1 MRPDYRAIFTKKALK
16 NPQTDKRG
24 AFFKTSNYLQMNAIF
39 EKYKADFEKRPMSDL
54 LERLR
59 DIFAE
64 RQIYVRKNGS
74 VTFVPL
80 SSRSLVI
87 LTMVFVLVS
96 GWVGYASVHVIFNN
110 GLGAKREQ
118 EVREMQLAY
127 ENELNR
133 LRLSYDDLNAQ
144 LVLTRDWFSE
154 TTDNLEKRHNNLTL
168 VFEQHAAV
176 SEELRKMQVSFSAIA
191 KSNKRNRNKT
201 ELVARS
207 RSSHEDRLESRS
219 IADSDAQQEITLTRA
234 EPVAAPEADI
244 TMPLL
249 ANGVFDRV
257 ASLELRQKDLLDA
270 LEEKIDRRIAEFEG
284 VISGTET
291 LEPETFMAQI
301 LPEDERAMGG
311 PYIPLAEDQPGINS
325 DLHRQLYRISSNLE
339 RLNNLSTAVTKIPL
353 SLPIHDYRVTSGF
366 GPRLDPFKKRAAFH
380 AGVDFG
386 TATGTPVYAT
396 LAGTVTRSGYK
407 GPYGLVVEID
417 HGNGFRSRY
426 GHLARSR
433 VRRGQAVEFQQHI
446 ADAGNSGRSTGPHL
460 HYEVWYQGKV
470 RDPLAFLD
478 AGKQIFNIAETI
490 SQEAE

>member
-1 MRPDYRAIFTKKALK
+1 MDSFL
-16 NPQTDKRG
+16 
-24 AFFKTSNYLQMNAIF
+24 
-39 EKYKADFEKRPMSDL
+39 EK
-54 LERLR
+54 LR
-59 DIFAE
+59 ETFAE

-87 LTMVFVLVS
+87 LTVLFTLIA
-96 GWVGYASVHVIFNN
+96 GWVGFASVHVIFNN

-154 TTDNLEKRHNNLTL
+154 TTDNLEKRHNDLTL

-176 SEELRKMQVSFSAIA
+176 SDELRDMQVSFANIA
-191 KSNKRNRNKT
+191 KSNQRNRNKT
-201 ELVARS
+201 ELVARG
-207 RSSHEDRLESRS
+207 RSGQENQLESRS
-219 IADSDAQQEITLTRA
+219 VAAISANDEITLARDETIA
-234 EPVAAPEADI
+234 MPEDSVA
-244 TMPLL
+244 MPHLSDSVY
-249 ANGVFDRV
+249 NRV
-257 ASLELRQKDLLDA
+257 TSLELRQKDLLDA
-270 LEEKIDRRIAEFEG
+270 LEEKIDLRIAEFEG
-284 VISGTET
+284 VINGTEI
-291 LEPETFMAQI
+291 LEPETFMAQV
-301 LPEDERAMGG
+301 LPEDERAIGG
-311 PYIPLAEDQPGINS
+311 PYIPLSEEKPGINS
-325 DLHRQLYRISSNLE
+325 ELHRQLYRISSNLE
-339 RLNNLSTAVTKIPL
+339 RLDNLSTAVTKIPL

-396 LAGTVTRSGYK
+396 LSGTVTRSGYK

-460 HYEVWYQGKV
+460 HYEVWYEGKV

-490 SQEAE
+490 SQEAK

>member
-1 MRPDYRAIFTKKALK
+1 
-16 NPQTDKRG
+16 
-24 AFFKTSNYLQMNAIF
+24 MN
-39 EKYKADFEKRPMSDL
+39 SL
-54 LERLR
+54 LEKLR
-59 DIFAE
+59 EAFAE

-80 SSRSLVI
+80 SSRSLVV
-87 LTMVFVLVS
+87 LTMLFVLVA

-154 TTDNLEKRHNNLTL
+154 TTDNLEKRHNDLTL

-176 SEELRKMQVSFSAIA
+176 SDELRKMQESFSNIA
-191 KSNKRNRNKT
+191 KSNQRNRNKT

-207 RSSHEDRLESRS
+207 RSGQEDRLESRS
-219 IADSDAQQEITLTRA
+219 IANSNDDQEITLARNET
-234 EPVAAPEADI
+234 VALPTDGD
-244 TMPLL
+244 TMPHLSES
-249 ANGVFDRV
+249 VYVRV
-257 ASLELRQKDLLDA
+257 SSLELRQKELLDA
-270 LEEKIDRRIAEFEG
+270 LEEKIDLRIAEFEG
-284 VISGTET
+284 VINGTEI
-291 LEPETFMAQI
+291 LEPETFMAQV

-311 PYIPLAEDQPGINS
+311 PYIPLSEKKPGINS

-339 RLNNLSTAVTKIPL
+339 RLENLSSAVAKIPL

-386 TATGTPVYAT
+386 TASGTPVYAT
-396 LAGTVTRSGYK
+396 LSGTVTRSGYK

-460 HYEVWYQGKV
+460 HYEVWYEGKV

-490 SQEAE
+490 STEAN

>member
-1 MRPDYRAIFTKKALK
+1 MMSLLKKFREA
-16 NPQTDKRG
+16 
-24 AFFKTSNYLQMNAIF
+24 
-39 EKYKADFEKRPMSDL
+39 
-54 LERLR
+54 
-59 DIFAE
+59 FAE
-64 RQIYVRKNGS
+64 RQIYIRKNGN

-87 LTMVFVLVS
+87 LMVLFTIIA

-154 TTDNLEKRHNNLTL
+154 TTDNLEKRHNDLTL

-176 SEELRKMQVSFSAIA
+176 SEELRKMQISFANIA
-191 KSNKRNRNKT
+191 KSNRRNRNKT
-201 ELVARS
+201 ELVARG
-207 RSSHEDRLESRS
+207 RSGQENQLERRS
-219 IADSDAQQEITLTRA
+219 DTVIGDNDEITLSPDET
-234 EPVAAPEADI
+234 VALSNESL
-244 TMPLL
+244 TMPHLSD
-249 ANGVFDRV
+249 GIYKRV
-257 ASLELRQKDLLDA
+257 TSLEFRQKDLLDA
-270 LEEKIDRRIAEFEG
+270 LEEKIDLRIAEFEG
-284 VISGTET
+284 VINGTEI
-291 LEPETFMAQI
+291 LEPETFMAQV
-301 LPEDERAMGG
+301 LPEDDRAVGG
-311 PYIPLAEDQPGINS
+311 PYIPLSKEKPGINS
-325 DLHRQLYRISSNLE
+325 ELHRQLYRISSNLD
-339 RLNNLSTAVTKIPL
+339 RLENLSTAVTKIPL

-386 TATGTPVYAT
+386 TAAGTPVYAT
-396 LAGTVTRSGYK
+396 LSGTITRSGYK

-460 HYEVWYQGKV
+460 HYEVWYEGKV

-490 SQEAE
+490 SQEAK

>member
-1 MRPDYRAIFTKKALK
+1 MV
-16 NPQTDKRG
+16 
-24 AFFKTSNYLQMNAIF
+24 S
-39 EKYKADFEKRPMSDL
+39 L
-54 LERLR
+54 LEKFREA
-59 DIFAE
+59 FAE
-64 RQIYVRKNGS
+64 RQIYIRKNGN

-87 LTMVFVLVS
+87 LMVLFIMIA

-154 TTDNLEKRHNNLTL
+154 TTDNLEKRHNDLTL
-168 VFEQHAAV
+168 VFEQHASV
-176 SEELRKMQVSFSAIA
+176 SEELRKMQISFANIA
-191 KSNKRNRNKT
+191 KSNRRNRNKT
-201 ELVARS
+201 ELVARG
-207 RSSHEDRLESRS
+207 RSGQENQLERRS
-219 IADSDAQQEITLTRA
+219 DVAIGDNDEITLARDETVVLSNDNVTV
-234 EPVAAPEADI
+234 PHLSDGI
-244 TMPLL
+244 YK
-249 ANGVFDRV
+249 RV
-257 ASLELRQKDLLDA
+257 TSLEFRQKDLLDA
-270 LEEKIDRRIAEFEG
+270 LEEKIDLRIAEFEG
-284 VISGTET
+284 VINGTEI
-291 LEPETFMAQI
+291 LEPETFMAQV
-301 LPEDERAMGG
+301 LPEDDRAIGG
-311 PYIPLAEDQPGINS
+311 PYIPLSEEKPGINS
-325 DLHRQLYRISSNLE
+325 ELHRQLYRISSNLD
-339 RLNNLSTAVTKIPL
+339 RLENLSTAVTKIPL

-386 TATGTPVYAT
+386 TAAGTPVYAT
-396 LAGTVTRSGYK
+396 LSGTITRSGYK

-460 HYEVWYQGKV
+460 HYEVWYEGKV

-490 SQEAE
+490 SQEAK

>member
-1 MRPDYRAIFTKKALK
+1 MKQGYRAIFTPKQVKAPKTKIGLTASKHCKYLSFLTYNSLESGKRFMNNLK
-16 NPQTDKRG
+16 
-24 AFFKTSNYLQMNAIF
+24 
-39 EKYKADFEKRPMSDL
+39 EK
-54 LERLR
+54 LR
-59 DIFAE
+59 EIFAE

-80 SSRSLVI
+80 STRSFFV
-87 LTMVFVLVS
+87 LTMLFVMVA

-127 ENELNR
+127 ENELNK

-144 LVLTRDWFSE
+144 LVLTRDWFAE
-154 TTDNLEKRHNNLTL
+154 TTDNLEKRHNDLTL
-168 VFEQHAAV
+168 VFDQHAAV
-176 SEELRKMQVSFSAIA
+176 SDELRKMQVSFSSIA
-191 KSNKRNRNKT
+191 KSNQRNLNKT

-207 RSSHEDRLESRS
+207 RTGDVDLLESRAVAPVKS
-219 IADSDAQQEITLTRA
+219 VKEIVLTRNQPLVKPD
-234 EPVAAPEADI
+234 EDMN
-244 TMPLL
+244 MPLL
-249 ANGVFDRV
+249 TDGVFGRV

-270 LEEKIDRRIAEFEG
+270 LEEKIDLRISEFEA
-284 VISGTET
+284 VISGTGT
-291 LEPETFMAQI
+291 LEPETFMAQV
-301 LPEDERAMGG
+301 LPEDERAIGG
-311 PYIPLAEDQPGINS
+311 PYIPLEADKPGINS
-325 DLHRQLYRISSNLE
+325 ELHRQLYRISSNLE
-339 RLNNLSTAVTKIPL
+339 RLENLSTAVTKIPL

-396 LAGTVTRSGYK
+396 LSGTVTRSGYK

-433 VRRGQAVEFQQHI
+433 VRRGQSVEFQQHI

-460 HYEVWYQGKV
+460 HYEVWYEGKV
-470 RDPLAFLD
+470 RDPIAFLD

-490 SQEAE
+490 SQEEK

>member
-1 MRPDYRAIFTKKALK
+1 MT
-16 NPQTDKRG
+16 G
-24 AFFKTSNYLQMNAIF
+24 
-39 EKYKADFEKRPMSDL
+39 L
-54 LERLR
+54 LDRLR
-59 DIFAE
+59 EIFAE

-80 SSRSLVI
+80 SSRSLVV
-87 LTMVFVLVS
+87 LTLLFGFVA
-96 GWVGYASVHVIFNN
+96 GWVGYASVHVVFNN

-118 EVREMQLAY
+118 EVREMKLAY

-133 LRLSYDDLNAQ
+133 LRLAYDDLNAE
-144 LVLTRDWFSE
+144 LVLTRDWFAE
-154 TTDNLEKRHNNLTL
+154 TTDNLEKRHNDLTL
-168 VFEQHAAV
+168 VFEQHASV
-176 SEELRKMQVSFSAIA
+176 SEELRKMQVSFSSIA

-207 RSSHEDRLESRS
+207 RAGQEDRLESRS
-219 IADSDAQQEITLTRA
+219 IVSADAQQEITL
-234 EPVAAPEADI
+234 PEADI
-244 TMPLL
+244 AMPFLS
-249 ANGVFDRV
+249 NGVFDRV

-270 LEEKIDRRIAEFEG
+270 LEEKIDLRISEFEG
-284 VISGTET
+284 VINGTGT
-291 LEPETFMAQI
+291 LEPESFMAQI
-301 LPEDERAMGG
+301 LPEDERAIGG
-311 PYIPLAEDQPGINS
+311 PYIPLSEAKPGINS

-353 SLPIHDYRVTSGF
+353 SLPIHDYRVTSAF

-396 LAGTVTRSGYK
+396 LAGTVTRAGYK

-460 HYEVWYQGKV
+460 HYEVWYEGKV

>member
-1 MRPDYRAIFTKKALK
+1 MTGLL
-16 NPQTDKRG
+16 DK
-24 AFFKTSNYLQMNAIF
+24 
-39 EKYKADFEKRPMSDL
+39 
-54 LERLR
+54 LR
-59 DIFAE
+59 EIFAE
-64 RQIYVRKNGS
+64 RQIYVRKNGR

-80 SSRSLVI
+80 SSRSLVV
-87 LTMVFVLVS
+87 LTLLFVIIA
-96 GWVGYASVHVIFNN
+96 GWVGYSSVHVVFNN

-118 EVREMQLAY
+118 EVREMKLAY

-133 LRLSYDDLNAQ
+133 LRLSYDDLNAE
-144 LVLTRDWFSE
+144 LVLTRDWFAE
-154 TTDNLEKRHNNLTL
+154 TTDNLEKRHNDLTL
-168 VFEQHAAV
+168 VFEQHASV
-176 SEELRKMQVSFSAIA
+176 SDELRKMQVSFSSIA

-207 RSSHEDRLESRS
+207 RSSQEDRLERRS
-219 IADSDAQQEITLTRA
+219 VVGANSQQEITLTRDDQITL
-234 EPVAAPEADI
+234 PEADI
-244 TMPLL
+244 AMPLL
-249 ANGVFDRV
+249 SNGVYDRV
-257 ASLELRQKDLLDA
+257 TLLELRQKDLLDA
-270 LEEKIDRRIAEFEG
+270 LEEKIDLRISEFEG
-284 VISGTET
+284 VINGTGT
-291 LEPETFMAQI
+291 LEPETFMAQV

-311 PYIPLAEDQPGINS
+311 PYIPLSEEKPGINS

-353 SLPIHDYRVTSGF
+353 SLPIHHYRVTSGF

-396 LAGTVTRSGYK
+396 LAGTVTRAGNK

-460 HYEVWYQGKV
+460 HYEVWYEGKV

-490 SQEAE
+490 SQEAR

>member
-1 MRPDYRAIFTKKALK
+1 MVSLV
-16 NPQTDKRG
+16 
-24 AFFKTSNYLQMNAIF
+24 
-39 EKYKADFEKRPMSDL
+39 EKFREA
-54 LERLR
+54 
-59 DIFAE
+59 FAE
-64 RQIYVRKNGS
+64 RQIYIRKNGN

-87 LTMVFVLVS
+87 LMVLFIMIA

-154 TTDNLEKRHNNLTL
+154 TTDNLEKRHNDLTL
-168 VFEQHAAV
+168 VFEQHASV
-176 SEELRKMQVSFSAIA
+176 SEELRKMQISFANIA
-191 KSNKRNRNKT
+191 KSNRRNRNKT
-201 ELVARS
+201 ELVARG
-207 RSSHEDRLESRS
+207 RSGQENQLERRS
-219 IADSDAQQEITLTRA
+219 DVAIGDNDEITLARDET
-234 EPVAAPEADI
+234 VVLSNDNV
-244 TMPLL
+244 TMPHLSD
-249 ANGVFDRV
+249 GIYKRV
-257 ASLELRQKDLLDA
+257 TSLEFRQKDLLDA
-270 LEEKIDRRIAEFEG
+270 LEEKIDLRIAEFEG
-284 VISGTET
+284 VINGTEI
-291 LEPETFMAQI
+291 LEPETFMAQV
-301 LPEDERAMGG
+301 LPEDDRAIGG
-311 PYIPLAEDQPGINS
+311 PYIPLSEEKPGINS
-325 DLHRQLYRISSNLE
+325 ELHRQLYRISSNLD
-339 RLNNLSTAVTKIPL
+339 RLENLSTAVTKIPL

-386 TATGTPVYAT
+386 TAAGTPVYAT
-396 LAGTVTRSGYK
+396 LSGTITRSGYK

-460 HYEVWYQGKV
+460 HYEVWYEGKV

-490 SQEAE
+490 SQEAK

>member
-1 MRPDYRAIFTKKALK
+1 
-16 NPQTDKRG
+16 
-24 AFFKTSNYLQMNAIF
+24 MN
-39 EKYKADFEKRPMSDL
+39 SL
-54 LERLR
+54 LEKFREF
-59 DIFAE
+59 FAE

-80 SSRSLVI
+80 SSRSLI
-87 LTMVFVLVS
+87 ALTLLFIMVT

-110 GLGAKREQ
+110 GLGAQREQ

-154 TTDNLEKRHNNLTL
+154 TTDNLEKRHNDLTL
-168 VFEQHAAV
+168 VFEQHAAI
-176 SEELRKMQVSFSAIA
+176 SDELRKMQVSFSSIA
-191 KSNKRNRNKT
+191 KSNQRNRNKT
-201 ELVARS
+201 ELVARE
-207 RSSHEDRLESRS
+207 RSGQEDRLESRTV
-219 IADSDAQQEITLTRA
+219 AAANEEQEITLA
-234 EPVAAPEADI
+234 SNKIDMQKNK
-244 TMPLL
+244 TMPHLSES
-249 ANGVFDRV
+249 VYERV
-257 ASLELRQKDLLDA
+257 TSLELRQKDLLDA
-270 LEEKIDRRIAEFEG
+270 LEEKIDLRIAEFEG
-284 VISGTET
+284 VINGTEI
-291 LEPETFMAQI
+291 LEPETFMAQV

-311 PYIPLAEDQPGINS
+311 PYIPLSESKPGINS
-325 DLHRQLYRISSNLE
+325 ELHRQLYRISNNLE
-339 RLNNLSTAVTKIPL
+339 RLENLSTAVTKIPL

-396 LAGTVTRSGYK
+396 LSGTVTRSGYK

-460 HYEVWYQGKV
+460 HYEVWYEGKV

-490 SQEAE
+490 SQEAR

>member
-1 MRPDYRAIFTKKALK
+1 
-16 NPQTDKRG
+16 
-24 AFFKTSNYLQMNAIF
+24 MN
-39 EKYKADFEKRPMSDL
+39 SL
-54 LERLR
+54 LEKLR
-59 DIFAE
+59 EAFAE

-80 SSRSLVI
+80 SSRSLVV
-87 LTMVFVLVS
+87 LTMLFVLVA

-154 TTDNLEKRHNNLTL
+154 TTDNLEKRHNDLTL
-168 VFEQHAAV
+168 VVEQHAAV
-176 SEELRKMQVSFSAIA
+176 SDELRKMQESFSNIA
-191 KSNKRNRNKT
+191 KSNQRNRNKT

-207 RSSHEDRLESRS
+207 RSGQEDRLESRS
-219 IADSDAQQEITLTRA
+219 IANSNDDQEITLARNET
-234 EPVAAPEADI
+234 VALPTDGD
-244 TMPLL
+244 TMPHLSES
-249 ANGVFDRV
+249 VYVRV
-257 ASLELRQKDLLDA
+257 SSLELRQKELLDA
-270 LEEKIDRRIAEFEG
+270 LEEKIDLRIAEFEG
-284 VISGTET
+284 VINGTEI
-291 LEPETFMAQI
+291 LEPETFMAQV

-311 PYIPLAEDQPGINS
+311 PYIPLSEKKPGINS

-339 RLNNLSTAVTKIPL
+339 RLENLSSAVAKIPL

-386 TATGTPVYAT
+386 TASGTPVYAT
-396 LAGTVTRSGYK
+396 LSGTVTRSGYK

-460 HYEVWYQGKV
+460 HYEVWYEGKV

-490 SQEAE
+490 STEAN

>member
-1 MRPDYRAIFTKKALK
+1 
-16 NPQTDKRG
+16 
-24 AFFKTSNYLQMNAIF
+24 MN
-39 EKYKADFEKRPMSDL
+39 SL
-54 LERLR
+54 LEKLR
-59 DIFAE
+59 EAFAE

-80 SSRSLVI
+80 SSRSLVV
-87 LTMVFVLVS
+87 LTMLFVLVA

-154 TTDNLEKRHNNLTL
+154 TTDNLEKRHNDLTL

-176 SEELRKMQVSFSAIA
+176 SDELRKMQESFSNIA
-191 KSNKRNRNKT
+191 KSNQRNRNKT

-207 RSSHEDRLESRS
+207 RSGQEDRLESRS
-219 IADSDAQQEITLTRA
+219 IANSNHDQEITLARNET
-234 EPVAAPEADI
+234 VALPTDGD
-244 TMPLL
+244 TMPHLSES
-249 ANGVFDRV
+249 VYDRV
-257 ASLELRQKDLLDA
+257 SSLELRQKELLDA
-270 LEEKIDRRIAEFEG
+270 LEEKIDLRIAEFEG
-284 VISGTET
+284 VINGTEI
-291 LEPETFMAQI
+291 LEPETFMAQV

-311 PYIPLAEDQPGINS
+311 PYIPLSEEKPGINS

-339 RLNNLSTAVTKIPL
+339 RLENLSSAVAKIPL

-386 TATGTPVYAT
+386 TASGTPVYAT
-396 LAGTVTRSGYK
+396 LSGTVTRSGYK

-460 HYEVWYQGKV
+460 HYEVWYEGKV

-490 SQEAE
+490 STEAN

>member
-1 MRPDYRAIFTKKALK
+1 ME
-16 NPQTDKRG
+16 
-24 AFFKTSNYLQMNAIF
+24 S
-39 EKYKADFEKRPMSDL
+39 L
-54 LERLR
+54 LEKLR
-59 DIFAE
+59 EAFAE
-64 RQIYVRKNGS
+64 RQIYVRKSGS

-87 LTMVFVLVS
+87 LMLLFIMIA

-154 TTDNLEKRHNNLTL
+154 TTDNLEKRHNDLTL

-176 SEELRKMQVSFSAIA
+176 SDELRKMQVSFSSIA
-191 KSNKRNRNKT
+191 KSNQRNRNKT

-207 RSSHEDRLESRS
+207 RSGQEDRLESRS
-219 IADSDAQQEITLTRA
+219 IADKSDDSEITLARN
-234 EPVAAPEADI
+234 EAVVLPKDGD
-244 TMPLL
+244 TMPYL
-249 ANGVFDRV
+249 AENVYDRV
-257 ASLELRQKDLLDA
+257 TSLELRQKDLLDA
-270 LEEKIDRRIAEFEG
+270 LEEKIDLRIAEFEG
-284 VISGTET
+284 VINGTEI
-291 LEPETFMAQI
+291 LEPEIFMAQV
-301 LPEDERAMGG
+301 LPEDERAIGG
-311 PYIPLAEDQPGINS
+311 PYIPLSGENPGINS
-325 DLHRQLYRISSNLE
+325 ELHRQLYRISSNLE
-339 RLNNLSTAVTKIPL
+339 RLQNLSTAVTKIPL

-396 LAGTVTRSGYK
+396 LSGTVTRSGYK

-460 HYEVWYQGKV
+460 HYEVWYEGKV

-490 SQEAE
+490 STKAN

>member
-1 MRPDYRAIFTKKALK
+1 MSLV
-16 NPQTDKRG
+16 
-24 AFFKTSNYLQMNAIF
+24 
-39 EKYKADFEKRPMSDL
+39 EKFREA
-54 LERLR
+54 
-59 DIFAE
+59 FAE
-64 RQIYVRKNGS
+64 RQIYIRKNGN

-87 LTMVFVLVS
+87 LMVLFIMIA

-154 TTDNLEKRHNNLTL
+154 TTDNLEKRHNDLTL
-168 VFEQHAAV
+168 VFEQHASV
-176 SEELRKMQVSFSAIA
+176 SEELRKMQISFANIA
-191 KSNKRNRNKT
+191 KSNRRNRNKT
-201 ELVARS
+201 ELVARG
-207 RSSHEDRLESRS
+207 RSGQENQLERRS
-219 IADSDAQQEITLTRA
+219 DVAIGDNDEITLARDET
-234 EPVAAPEADI
+234 VVLSNDNV
-244 TMPLL
+244 TMPHLSD
-249 ANGVFDRV
+249 GIYKRV
-257 ASLELRQKDLLDA
+257 TSLEFRQKDLLDA
-270 LEEKIDRRIAEFEG
+270 LEEKIDLRIAEFEG
-284 VISGTET
+284 VINGTEI
-291 LEPETFMAQI
+291 LEPETFMAQV
-301 LPEDERAMGG
+301 LPEDDRAIGG
-311 PYIPLAEDQPGINS
+311 PYIPLSEEKPGINS
-325 DLHRQLYRISSNLE
+325 ELHRQLYRISSNLD
-339 RLNNLSTAVTKIPL
+339 RLENLSTAVTKIPL

-386 TATGTPVYAT
+386 TAAGTPVYAT
-396 LAGTVTRSGYK
+396 LSGTITRSGYK

-460 HYEVWYQGKV
+460 HYEVWYEGKV

-490 SQEAE
+490 SQEAK

>member
-1 MRPDYRAIFTKKALK
+1 MV
-16 NPQTDKRG
+16 
-24 AFFKTSNYLQMNAIF
+24 S
-39 EKYKADFEKRPMSDL
+39 L
-54 LERLR
+54 LEKFREA
-59 DIFAE
+59 FAE
-64 RQIYVRKNGS
+64 RQIYIRKNGN

-87 LTMVFVLVS
+87 LMVLFIMIA

-154 TTDNLEKRHNNLTL
+154 TTDNLEKRHNDLTL
-168 VFEQHAAV
+168 VFEQHASV
-176 SEELRKMQVSFSAIA
+176 SEELRNMQVSFANIA
-191 KSNKRNRNKT
+191 KSNRRNRNKT
-201 ELVARS
+201 ELVARG
-207 RSSHEDRLESRS
+207 RSGQENQLERRS
-219 IADSDAQQEITLTRA
+219 DVAIGDNDEITLARDET
-234 EPVAAPEADI
+234 VVLSNDNV
-244 TMPLL
+244 TMPHLSD
-249 ANGVFDRV
+249 GIYKRV
-257 ASLELRQKDLLDA
+257 TSLEFRQKDLLDA
-270 LEEKIDRRIAEFEG
+270 LEEKIDLRIAEFEG
-284 VISGTET
+284 VINGTEI
-291 LEPETFMAQI
+291 LEPETFMAQV
-301 LPEDERAMGG
+301 LPEDDRAIGG
-311 PYIPLAEDQPGINS
+311 PYIPLSEEKPGINS
-325 DLHRQLYRISSNLE
+325 ELHRQLYRISSNLD
-339 RLNNLSTAVTKIPL
+339 RLENLSTAVTKIPL

-386 TATGTPVYAT
+386 TAAGTPVYAT
-396 LAGTVTRSGYK
+396 LSGTITRSGYK

-460 HYEVWYQGKV
+460 HYEVWYEGKV

-490 SQEAE
+490 SQEAK

>member
-1 MRPDYRAIFTKKALK
+1 MT
-16 NPQTDKRG
+16 G
-24 AFFKTSNYLQMNAIF
+24 
-39 EKYKADFEKRPMSDL
+39 L
-54 LERLR
+54 LDRLR
-59 DIFAE
+59 EIFAE

-80 SSRSLVI
+80 SSRSLVV
-87 LTMVFVLVS
+87 LTLLFGFVA
-96 GWVGYASVHVIFNN
+96 GWVGYASVHVVFNN

-118 EVREMQLAY
+118 EVREMKLAY

-133 LRLSYDDLNAQ
+133 LRLAYDDLNAE
-144 LVLTRDWFSE
+144 LVLTRDWFAE
-154 TTDNLEKRHNNLTL
+154 TTDNLEKRHNDLTL
-168 VFEQHAAV
+168 VFEQHASV
-176 SEELRKMQVSFSAIA
+176 SEEW
-191 KSNKRNRNKT
+191 
-201 ELVARS
+201 VARS
-207 RSSHEDRLESRS
+207 RAGQEDRLESRS
-219 IADSDAQQEITLTRA
+219 IVSADAQQEITLTKA
-234 EPVAAPEADI
+234 EKITLPEADI
-244 TMPLL
+244 TMPFLS
-249 ANGVFDRV
+249 NGVFDRV

-270 LEEKIDRRIAEFEG
+270 LEEKIDLRISEFEG
-284 VISGTET
+284 VINGTGT
-291 LEPETFMAQI
+291 LEPESFMAQI

-311 PYIPLAEDQPGINS
+311 PYIPLSEEKPGINS

-353 SLPIHDYRVTSGF
+353 SLPIHDYRVTSAF

-396 LAGTVTRSGYK
+396 LAGTVTRAGYK

-433 VRRGQAVEFQQHI
+433 VRRGQSVEFQQHI

-460 HYEVWYQGKV
+460 HYEVWYEGKV

>member
-1 MRPDYRAIFTKKALK
+1 
-16 NPQTDKRG
+16 
-24 AFFKTSNYLQMNAIF
+24 MN
-39 EKYKADFEKRPMSDL
+39 SL
-54 LERLR
+54 LEKFREF
-59 DIFAE
+59 FAE

-80 SSRSLVI
+80 SSHSLIV
-87 LTMVFVLVS
+87 LALLFVMVT

-110 GLGAKREQ
+110 GLGAQREQ

-154 TTDNLEKRHNNLTL
+154 TTDNLEKRHNDLTL
-168 VFEQHAAV
+168 VFEQHAAI
-176 SEELRKMQVSFSAIA
+176 SDELRKMQVSFSSIA
-191 KSNKRNRNKT
+191 KSNQRNRNKT
-201 ELVARS
+201 ELVARE
-207 RSSHEDRLESRS
+207 RSGQEDRLESRTV
-219 IADSDAQQEITLTRA
+219 AAANEEQEITLASNKIDTQRNK
-234 EPVAAPEADI
+234 
-244 TMPLL
+244 TMPHLSES
-249 ANGVFDRV
+249 VFERV
-257 ASLELRQKDLLDA
+257 TSLELRQKDLLDA
-270 LEEKIDRRIAEFEG
+270 LEEKIDLRIAEFEG
-284 VISGTET
+284 VINGTEI
-291 LEPETFMAQI
+291 LEPETFMAQV
-301 LPEDERAMGG
+301 LPEDERAIGG
-311 PYIPLAEDQPGINS
+311 PYIPLSEIKPGINS
-325 DLHRQLYRISSNLE
+325 ELHRQLYRISNNLE
-339 RLNNLSTAVTKIPL
+339 RLENLSTAVTKIPL

-396 LAGTVTRSGYK
+396 LSGTVTRSGYK

-460 HYEVWYQGKV
+460 HYEVWYEGKV

-490 SQEAE
+490 SQEAR